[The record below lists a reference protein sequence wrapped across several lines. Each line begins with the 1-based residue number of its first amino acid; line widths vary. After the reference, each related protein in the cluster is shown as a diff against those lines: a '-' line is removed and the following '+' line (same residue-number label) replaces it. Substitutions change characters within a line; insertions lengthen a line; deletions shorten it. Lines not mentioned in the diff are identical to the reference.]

1 MTMTEKPQPDVPVEI
16 LIVEDS
22 ITQAEHLKHT
32 LLSAGNYGVELAG
45 SAEQAL
51 TLLQTHQPA
60 LIISDI
66 VMPGIDGYAFCRSVK
81 HTPELSH
88 ITVILLTQL
97 SSPEDIIQGLEA
109 GADNFIIKPYNQ
121 EQLLSYV
128 QYILVNRKLRRVT
141 RPEASINVFFRG
153 KEYVITSNRFQIIDL
168 LFSTYETALQK
179 QKELEQ
185 KNKELQE
192 ALETIKI
199 LQGFIPICAKCKK
212 IRNDE
217 GFWQQVE
224 VYIENHSEAIFTHGI
239 CPDCR
244 DELYPMFKKN
254 K

>member
-1 MTMTEKPQPDVPVEI
+1 MTEKLQPDMPVEI

-22 ITQAEHLKHT
+22 LTQAEYLKHI
-32 LLSAGNYGVELAG
+32 LLSAGDYCVGVVG
-45 SAEQAL
+45 SAEEAL
-51 TLLQTHQPA
+51 NLLQTDRPA

-66 VMPGIDGYAFCRSVK
+66 VMPGMDGYTFCRSVK
-81 HTPELSH
+81 NNPELSQ

-97 SSPEDIIQGLEA
+97 SSPEDIIHGLEA
-109 GADNFIIKPYNQ
+109 GADNFIIKPYNE
-121 EQLLSYV
+121 EQLLFYV
-128 QYILVNRKLRRVT
+128 QYILVNRKLRQVVT
-141 RPEASINVFFRG
+141 PEASINVFFRG

-185 KNKELQE
+185 KNKQLQE

-199 LQGFIPICAKCKK
+199 LQGFIPICARCKK